1 MSVNKQSP
9 DVNNDWTLIIKPRS
23 NWFNFNLKELWH
35 YKDLI
40 MLFVKRDFI
49 SVYKQTILGPLWY
62 IIQPILTAI
71 TYSVMFG
78 KIANISTG
86 GTPKLVFYLAGIT
99 IWNYFSDCL
108 NKTSNTFIS
117 NASVFGKVYFPRLTV
132 PISII
137 ISNMITFFIQ
147 LLLFISFILYYSLTG
162 SQIHISKYIFIL
174 PILIIIMAGIA
185 LGVGIIISSLT
196 TKYRDLRFLI
206 TFSVQLLMF
215 ATPVIYPLSITSAKL
230 KFYLLLNPLSSVVET
245 FRCIFIGV
253 GEYHWHYLGYSF
265 MFMIVVLSIG
275 IMMFNKVEKSFMDT
289 V

>member
-1 MSVNKQSP
+1 MSIDDNE
-9 DVNNDWTLIIKPRS
+9 WTLIIKPKT

-71 TYSVMFG
+71 TYSIMFG

-86 GTPKLVFYLAGIT
+86 GVPRLVFYLAGIT

-117 NASVFGKVYFPRLTV
+117 NANVFGKVYFPRLTV
-132 PISII
+132 PISIV
-137 ISNMITFFIQ
+137 ISNMITFLIQ
-147 LLLFISFILYYSLTG
+147 LLLFLTFIFYYSFKG
-162 SQIHISKYIFIL
+162 SQIHISNYILIL
-174 PILIIIMAGIA
+174 PVLVIIMAGIG
-185 LGVGIIISSLT
+185 LGLGIIISSLT

-245 FRCIFIGV
+245 FRYIFTGV
-253 GEYHWHYLGYSF
+253 GEYHWHYLFYSF
-265 MFMIVVLSIG
+265 MFMLVVLTIG

>member
-1 MSVNKQSP
+1 MNNK
-9 DVNNDWTLIIKPRS
+9 DNEWTLIIKPKS

-71 TYSVMFG
+71 TYSIMFG

-99 IWNYFSDCL
+99 IWNYFADCL

-147 LLLFISFILYYSLTG
+147 MLLFLSFILYYSLIGT
-162 SQIHISKYIFIL
+162 QIHISKYIFIL
-174 PILIIIMAGIA
+174 PVLIIIMAGIG

-215 ATPVIYPLSITSAKL
+215 ATPVIYPLSITGAKL
-230 KFYLLLNPLSSVVET
+230 KFYLLINPLTSVVET
-245 FRCIFIGV
+245 FRYIFTGG
-253 GEYHWHYLGYSF
+253 GEYNWNYLLYSF
-265 MFMIVVLSIG
+265 VFMIIVLSMG